1 MKAEKCV
8 CCGKETVSVLERPE
22 GFVCYL
28 CYTNKKDAAEPAKG
42 KRKISHEEDDIQAD
56 FFRVVPTFFPNIP
69 DKLLFAVPNGGK
81 RDQVTKTNKKGVTTT
96 WSPEAARMKRQGV
109 KRGVSDV
116 ILLIPKKGFASLL
129 MEFKTQQGNQSDEQ
143 LLFQQQ
149 AEACGSKYVIVRSV
163 GNAIDEM
170 KEYLK

>member
-1 MKAEKCV
+1 MKEEICIHCHKP
-8 CCGKETVSVLERPE
+8 KVSVIETPE

-28 CYTNKKDAAEPAKG
+28 CYTNKKDAAEPKKG
-42 KRKISHEEDDIQAD
+42 KRKIGHEEADIQSE
-56 FFRVVPTFFPNIP
+56 FFKVVPTFFPKLP
-69 DKLLFAVPNGGK
+69 DKLLFSVPNGGS
-81 RDQVTKTNKKGVTTT
+81 RN
-96 WSPEAARMKRQGV
+96 PIEAKNLKRQGL
-109 KRGVSDV
+109 KPGVPDV

-149 AEACGSKYVIVRSV
+149 AESCGSKYVIVRSV